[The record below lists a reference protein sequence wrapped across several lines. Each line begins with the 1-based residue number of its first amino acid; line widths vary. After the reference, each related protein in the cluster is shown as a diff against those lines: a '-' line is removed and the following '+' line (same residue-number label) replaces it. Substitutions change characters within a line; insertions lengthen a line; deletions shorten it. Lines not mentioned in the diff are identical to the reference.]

1 MYSLIHEWDN
11 KSNHWFTNSKT
22 FDKSFTQNQVRDDK
36 MGKSRLKLI
45 QDRVHIAQGGIWS
58 FTNQKKT
65 LMHTSSYDTHN
76 DQVRHLST
84 KPKVQTKMWFFK
96 QEWKLAMFEIWMCG
110 SLKTCSNLKGVPMLE
125 LLGQLVNEVP
135 DC

>member
-1 MYSLIHEWDN
+1 L
-11 KSNHWFTNSKT
+11 
-22 FDKSFTQNQVRDDK
+22 RDDK
-36 MGKSRLKLI
+36 MANLDWSSYK
-45 QDRVHIAQGGIWS
+45 DRVGVAQGGIWS

-76 DQVRHLST
+76 DQVRYSST
-84 KPKVQTKMWFFK
+84 KPKVQTKMWFFE
-96 QEWKLAMFEIWMCG
+96 QEWKLAMFEMWMCG

-135 DC
+135 DCQALAAHQWLPLPSLV